1 MYIFK
6 FYTFVGFLADLRHL
20 IKMKTYQIYEER
32 AAELLQR
39 MGHTL
44 LYQNYR
50 AGRSQIDLVTQ
61 LENCLYIVEVK
72 YRSSPVT
79 DYENWVSETQC
90 QRLLQAGALLT
101 GTFHCTEIKLL
112 LIAYQGEGLKPEII
126 PIDVN

>member
-1 MYIFK
+1 
-6 FYTFVGFLADLRHL
+6 
-20 IKMKTYQIYEER
+20 MKTYQIYEER

-50 AGRSQIDLVTQ
+50 SGRLQIDLITQ
-61 LENCLYIVEVK
+61 LDRCLYIVEVK
-72 YRSSPVT
+72 YRSSTVT
-79 DYENWVSETQC
+79 DYENWVSERQC

>member
-1 MYIFK
+1 
-6 FYTFVGFLADLRHL
+6 
-20 IKMKTYQIYEER
+20 MKTYQIYEER

-50 AGRSQIDLVTQ
+50 SGRAQIDLITQ
-61 LENCLYIVEVK
+61 LDRCLYIVEVK
-72 YRSSPVT
+72 YRSSSVT
-79 DYENWVSETQC
+79 DYENWVSERQC
-90 QRLLQAGALLT
+90 QRLLQAGARLT

-112 LIAYQGEGLKPEII
+112 LIAYQGEDLKPEII

>member
-1 MYIFK
+1 
-6 FYTFVGFLADLRHL
+6 
-20 IKMKTYQIYEER
+20 MKTYQIYEKR

-50 AGRSQIDLVTQ
+50 AGRSQIDLITQ
-61 LENCLYIVEVK
+61 LDNCLYIVEVK
-72 YRSSPVT
+72 YRSSTVT
-79 DYENWVSETQC
+79 DYENWVSERQC

-112 LIAYQGEGLKPEII
+112 LVAYQGEGSKPEII
-126 PIDVN
+126 PLAVN

>member
-50 AGRSQIDLVTQ
+50 SGRSQIDLITQ
-61 LENCLYIVEVK
+61 LNRCLYIVEVK
-72 YRSSPVT
+72 YRSSTVT
-79 DYENWVSETQC
+79 DYENWLSQRQC
-90 QRLLQAGALLT
+90 QRLLQAGVRLV
-101 GTFHCTEIKLL
+101 GTFRCTEIKLL
-112 LIAYQGEGLKPEII
+112 LIAYQGNGSKAEII
-126 PIDVN
+126 PLAVN

>member
-1 MYIFK
+1 
-6 FYTFVGFLADLRHL
+6 
-20 IKMKTYQIYEER
+20 MKTYQIYEKR

-61 LENCLYIVEVK
+61 LDNCLYIVEVK
-72 YRSSPVT
+72 YRSSTVT
-79 DYENWVSETQC
+79 DYENWVSERQC

-112 LIAYQGEGLKPEII
+112 LVAYQGQGSKPEII
-126 PIDVN
+126 PLAVN

>member
-1 MYIFK
+1 
-6 FYTFVGFLADLRHL
+6 
-20 IKMKTYQIYEER
+20 MKTYQIYEKR

-50 AGRSQIDLVTQ
+50 AGRSQIDLITQ
-61 LENCLYIVEVK
+61 LDNCLYIVEVK
-72 YRSSPVT
+72 YRSSTVT
-79 DYENWVSETQC
+79 DYENWVSERQC

-112 LIAYQGEGLKPEII
+112 LIAYQGEGSKPEII
-126 PIDVN
+126 PLAVN

>member
-1 MYIFK
+1 
-6 FYTFVGFLADLRHL
+6 
-20 IKMKTYQIYEER
+20 MKTYETYER
-32 AAELLQR
+32 KAADLLKK

-50 AGRSQIDLVTQ
+50 SGRAQIDLITQ
-61 LENCLYIVEVK
+61 LDHCLYIVEVK
-72 YRSSPVT
+72 YRSSSVT
-79 DYENWVSETQC
+79 DYENWVSERQC

>member
-1 MYIFK
+1 
-6 FYTFVGFLADLRHL
+6 
-20 IKMKTYQIYEER
+20 MKTYQIYEKR

-61 LENCLYIVEVK
+61 LDNCLYIVEVK
-72 YRSSPVT
+72 YRSSSVT
-79 DYENWVSETQC
+79 DYENWVSERQC

-112 LIAYQGEGLKPEII
+112 LVAYQGQGLKPEII
-126 PIDVN
+126 PLAVN